1 MAVKVLT
8 KVNGRLILLYRQG
21 KYLNQ
26 RLRCM
31 LCITIIQHHF
41 DYASSAWYPNL
52 GKGLRNKLQTAQNK
66 CICYCLY
73 FGNRE
78 GIRHKHFKE
87 INWLP
92 ITGLTNLLL
101 LALIKGAYKRL
112 STKIYVRCF

>member
-8 KVNGRLILLYRQG
+8 KVNGRLRSLYRQS

-31 LCITIIQHHF
+31 LCNTIIQPHF
-41 DYASSAWYPNL
+41 DYVSSAWYPNL
-52 GKGLRNKLQTAQNK
+52 GKGLKNKLQIAQNK
-66 CICYCLY
+66 CIRMENSL
-73 FGNRE
+73 GNIE

-92 ITGLTNLLL
+92 IIDRSTNLLL
-101 LALIKGAYKRL
+101 LALINFLKA
-112 STKIYVRCF
+112 